1 MPRKTKVPVVAY
13 LSAARGPLAVRNRTR
28 PVPSGI
34 PGLDAVLHGG
44 FPLGRTT
51 IVVGGPGG
59 GKTVLATQFLVNGAL
74 QFGEPGLMI
83 SFEES
88 PAAIKANFP
97 ALSWPLDKSVGADV
111 QFIDGRMPEDT
122 VHSGGFDLG
131 GLIAI
136 ATALVE
142 KNGVKRIAIDGIDA
156 LFALNE
162 DQSNRRREILRILT
176 WLTEM
181 GITALLTIK
190 VGERLGDVPA
200 YFDLAEYAADGVIKL
215 KTTLVGELS
224 RRTFS
229 VVKMRGAGYEAGAH
243 PYIISDL
250 GVRVL
255 HSPTRTAWIAHAQT
269 FDGRLSTGVERL
281 DLMLLGGYRIGTTTL
296 ISGTPGASKTTLSAS
311 FLAAGCRAGERC
323 LFVGFDEPADQ
334 MLVDVRS
341 VGIDLDGAVRTGLL
355 RVESFAAGGV
365 IGDEHYL
372 SIEGLIDEHNPKR
385 VVIDPISALDKAGG
399 RDIADT
405 IRERLV
411 VLFKSRGITA
421 IFTAMADSLDGGDI
435 TRTRVS
441 TIADTWIHLGFAS
454 RGGERNRTLTVLKS
468 RGTGHSNQVREML
481 LTSAGID
488 LADVYTSGGETLSGT
503 ARAQKEQQ
511 NVADREA
518 AEEIFATALETLDRE
533 GQSLARSLKEAQRG
547 LDELAEHRAELV
559 KRSATTG
566 RNRARD
572 LDLIHS
578 LRRGDAEDG

>member
-1 MPRKTKVPVVAY
+1 M
-13 LSAARGPLAVRNRTR
+13 
-28 PVPSGI
+28 
-34 PGLDAVLHGG
+34 
-44 FPLGRTT
+44 
-51 IVVGGPGG
+51 
-59 GKTVLATQFLVNGAL
+59 LATQFLVNGAL
-74 QFGEPGLMI
+74 QFGEPGLMV

-88 PAAIKANFP
+88 PAALKANFP
-97 ALSWPLDKSVGADV
+97 ALSWPVQEQVGAGV
-111 QFIDGRMPEDT
+111 QFVDGRMPDDA
-122 VHSGGFDLG
+122 VQAGGFDLG

-136 ATALVE
+136 ATSLVS
-142 KNGVKRIAIDGIDA
+142 KYGVKRIAIDGIDA

-162 DQSNRRREILRILT
+162 NSADRRREILRILA
-176 WLTEM
+176 WLTDL

-190 VGERLGDVPA
+190 VGERFGDVPG

-229 VVKMRGAGYEAGAH
+229 VVKMRGSGYEAGAH
-243 PYIISDL
+243 PYIISDY

-255 HSPTRTAWIAHAQT
+255 HSPTRTAWIAQT

-323 LFVGFDEPADQ
+323 LFVGFDEPAEQ

-341 VGIDLDGAVRTGLL
+341 VGIDLETPVRTGLL

-372 SIEGLIDEHNPKR
+372 SIEGLIDEHDPKR

-421 IFTAMADSLDGGDI
+421 IFTAMAESQDGGMSDV

-481 LTSAGID
+481 LTSSGID

-578 LRRGDAEDG
+578 LRRGDAEDA

>member
-1 MPRKTKVPVVAY
+1 MPYKRNVPGIAYPPAAPYTQTKTQQA
-13 LSAARGPLAVRNRTR
+13 
-28 PVPSGI
+28 PSGI
-34 PGLDAVLHGG
+34 AGLDAVLHGG

-51 IVVGGPGG
+51 IVVAGPGG

-74 QFGEPGLMI
+74 QFDEPALMI

-88 PAAIKANFP
+88 PEAIRANFP
-97 ALSWPLDKSVGADV
+97 GLTWPLDGHEGANV
-111 QFIDGRMPEDT
+111 RFIDGRIPEDAAQ
-122 VHSGGFDLG
+122 SGGFDLG

-136 ATALVE
+136 ANGLIA
-142 KNGVKRIAIDGIDA
+142 KDGVKRIAIDGIDA
-156 LFALNE
+156 LFALSE

-176 WLTEM
+176 WLTEL

-190 VGERLGDVPA
+190 VGEGLADVPG

-224 RRTFS
+224 RRTLS
-229 VVKMRGAGYEAGAH
+229 VVKMRGSGYEAGAH
-243 PYIISDL
+243 PYIISDR
-250 GVRVL
+250 GIRVL
-255 HSPTRTAWIAHAQT
+255 HSPTRTAWIAQT

-296 ISGTPGASKTTLSAS
+296 ISGTPGASKTTLGAS

-323 LFVGFDEPADQ
+323 LFVGFDEPAEQ
-334 MLVDVRS
+334 MLVDVKS
-341 VGIDLDGAVRTGLL
+341 VGIDLETPVRTGLL

-372 SIEGLIDEHNPKR
+372 SIEGLIDEHEPKR

-399 RDIADT
+399 RDIADG

-421 IFTAMADSLDGGDI
+421 IFTAMADSQDSGLGDSA
-435 TRTRVS
+435 RTRVS
-441 TIADTWIHLGFAS
+441 TIADTWVHLGFAS

-533 GQSLARSLKEAQRG
+533 GQSLSRSLKEAQRG

-578 LRRGDAEDG
+578 LRRGDAEDA

>member
-1 MPRKTKVPVVAY
+1 VP
-13 LSAARGPLAVRNRTR
+13 SQ
-28 PVPSGI
+28 SGI

-44 FPLGRTT
+44 FPAGRTT

-59 GKTVLATQFLVNGAL
+59 GKTVLATQYLVNGAT

-88 PAAIKANFP
+88 PDALKSNFP
-97 ALSWPLDKSVGADV
+97 AMTWPDDGAVGAGV
-111 QFIDGRMPEDT
+111 HFVDGRMPEDAIEA
-122 VHSGGFDLG
+122 GGFDLG

-136 ATALVE
+136 ASSLV
-142 KNGVKRIAIDGIDA
+142 KKHGVKRIAIDGIDA
-156 LFALNE
+156 LFALS
-162 DQSNRRREILRILT
+162 DQPSNRRREILRVLN
-176 WLTEM
+176 WLTESK
-181 GITALLTIK
+181 ITALLTVK
-190 VGERLGDVPA
+190 VGDGTADLPG

-229 VVKMRGAGYEAGAH
+229 IVKMRGSGYEAGAH
-243 PYIISDL
+243 PYLISDQ
-250 GVRVL
+250 GIRVL
-255 HSPTRTAWIAHAQT
+255 HSPTRTAWIAQT
-269 FDGRLSTGVERL
+269 TQERLSTGVERL
-281 DLMLLGGYRIGTTTL
+281 DLMLLGGYRVGTTTL
-296 ISGTPGASKTTLSAS
+296 ISGTPGASKTTMAAS

-323 LFVGFDEPADQ
+323 LFVGFDEPAEQ

-341 VGIDLDGAVRTGLL
+341 VSIDLDEAVRSGLL
-355 RVESFAAGGV
+355 RAESFAAGGV

-372 SIEGLIDEHNPKR
+372 TIEKLIDEHKPKR

-399 RDIADT
+399 VEIADA

-421 IFTAMADSLDGGDI
+421 IFTAIGAGSDGAVDI
-435 TRTRVS
+435 ERTRVS
-441 TIADTWIHLGFAS
+441 TIADTWIHLGIAN

-481 LTSAGID
+481 LTSDGID

-533 GQSLARSLKEAQRG
+533 GQSLARNLKEAQRG

-559 KRSATTG
+559 KRSAATG

-578 LRRGDAEDG
+578 LRRGDAEV